1 MRREGRREALLSK
14 GEFYLSR
21 CAADSEAGRD
31 PHVILVLA
39 MGKTIAEKI
48 LAAKSGKHSVV
59 PGEIVEAFPDLVMSH
74 TATWR
79 SVSVME
85 KVGATKLYNPDR
97 LAVVLDHIA
106 PAKSEKNAADHMVCR
121 QFARKFGVQKFYDVD
136 AGIAHLVLMEAGH
149 VAPGDLIVGT
159 DSHCTIYGS
168 LGALGTGI
176 GYTEVASVWIT
187 GKLWMKVPD
196 SFKINLSGTLAPGVY
211 SKDLMLHLIGSLG
224 ADGCSYKSVE
234 FYGAGDTGLSVS
246 ERMTMTNLAMEM
258 GVKCAFV
265 PPDQRTAEYLR
276 ERLPNAA
283 RYRPVHADA
292 DAVYE
297 KEISANLGEL
307 QPMVACPHEV
317 QNTKPIGAVQGAH
330 IDQAFLGSCANA
342 KYDDLVVAAR
352 ILKGRRVH
360 PHVRLIIT
368 PGSKNI
374 MLEAAQTGVFQTLL
388 EAGGLFTNPGCGA
401 CAGDGGVMADGEV
414 CLSTANRNF
423 IGRMGSS
430 KAEIYLC
437 SPATLAASAIKGYIT
452 DPREFF

>member
-1 MRREGRREALLSK
+1 
-14 GEFYLSR
+14 
-21 CAADSEAGRD
+21 
-31 PHVILVLA
+31 
-39 MGKTIAEKI
+39 MGYTIAEKI
-48 LAAKSGKHSVV
+48 LAAKSGKTSVR
-59 PGEIVEAFPDLVMSH
+59 PGEIVDAYPDLVMSH

-79 SVSVME
+79 SVSVMQ
-85 KVGATKLYNPDR
+85 KVGATKLYDPDR

-106 PAKSEKNAADHMVCR
+106 PAKTEKNATDQQVSR
-121 QFARKFGVQKFYDVD
+121 NFARTNGINKFYDVD

-187 GKLWMKVPD
+187 GKLWMKVPET
-196 SFKINLSGTLAPGVY
+196 FKISLSGKLPPGVY
-211 SKDLMLHLIGSLG
+211 SKDLMLYLIGSLG
-224 ADGCSYKSVE
+224 ADGCGYKAVE
-234 FYGAGDTGLSVS
+234 FHGDAVTGLSVS

-265 PPDQRTAEYLR
+265 PPDAKTEEYLR
-276 ERLPNAA
+276 GRLDQSK
-283 RYRPVHADA
+283 RYQPVYADA

-297 KEISANLGEL
+297 KELRVEL
-307 QPMVACPHEV
+307 DKLEPMVACPHEV
-317 QNTKPIGAVQGAH
+317 QNTKPIQAVQGTR

-342 KYDDLVVAAR
+342 KYEDLEVAAR

-360 PHVRLIIT
+360 PNVRLIIT
-368 PGSKNI
+368 PGSKEI
-374 MLEAAQTGVFQTLL
+374 LLEASKTGVFQTLL
-388 EAGGLFTNPGCGA
+388 ESGGMFTNPGCGA
-401 CAGDGGVMADGEV
+401 CAGDGGIMADGEV

-430 KAEIYLC
+430 KAEIYLS
-437 SPATLAASAIKGYIT
+437 SPATLAASAIKGLIS